1 MSKALHIHSKD
12 NTAVCTSEVKAG
24 EEVEV
29 IDSDGSRSFINAV
42 SSIPFLQQDRVN
54 RYPRRRRN
62 F

>member
-29 IDSDGSRSFINAV
+29 IDSDGSRSFIK
-42 SSIPFLQQDRVN
+42 QGG
-54 RYPRRRRN
+54 
-62 F
+62 

>member
-29 IDSDGSRSFINAV
+29 IDSDGSRSFINADKV
-42 SSIPFLQQDRVN
+42 LAEEMIGEGQR
-54 RYPRRRRN
+54 
-62 F
+62 